1 MEAADRGVTVIAI
14 VNEGSMFTDGAVK
27 VRTSID
33 PDFPHHNFIIIDGEV
48 VVISDYGWPPNT
60 NSSIVVIRGWRVAGE
75 FMAEFDRLLY
85 GSSRRQYG

>member
-1 MEAADRGVTVIAI
+1 
-14 VNEGSMFTDGAVK
+14 MFTDGTVK
-27 VRTSID
+27 VRTNID
-33 PDFPHHNFIIIDGEV
+33 PDFPQHNFIIIDGEV

-85 GSSRRQYG
+85 GSSRRPYG